1 MPKFTLIKHPDCEG
15 DAKIEIEFTTDL
27 LSLANDHYR
36 DFLKASGFE
45 LPIEDDKLD
54 EEIDFFTKEEDWMW
68 DDAFDFKFKEQK
80 DAVSQPNLYA
90 ISLGDK

>member
-45 LPIEDDKLD
+45 FPSEEDDFDFMAKSED
-54 EEIDFFTKEEDWMW
+54 DAWEE
-68 DDAFDFKFKEQK
+68 AFDFKFKERK
-80 DAVSQPNLYA
+80 DTVSRPDLYA